1 MFKLEEKIIL
11 TDCDG
16 VLLDWEKAFIDWM
29 TSKGYEKKVNAVYD
43 IDVAFDLPRNE
54 GKRLV
59 KEFNES
65 AWMGF
70 LPALRDSRSGVAAL
84 VEAGYRFVVITSLS
98 TDPMA
103 KRLRWMNLNDIFGRN
118 VFVDLICLDTGA
130 DKDEAL
136 EVYEGTGS
144 WWLEDKS
151 ENAMLGANMGL
162 RSVLVDHPHNQD
174 VTDSRIKRLGTWK
187 EIAAH
192 IITEDSK

>member
-1 MFKLEEKIIL
+1 
-11 TDCDG
+11 
-16 VLLDWEKAFIDWM
+16 M
-29 TSKGYEKKVNAVYD
+29 TCSTWWVNGVYD

>member
-29 TSKGYEKKVNAVYD
+29 TSKGYEKKVDAVYD

-70 LPALRDSRSGVAAL
+70 LPALRDSRSGVATL

-151 ENAMLGANMGL
+151 ENAMLGANMCL
-162 RSVLVDHPHNQD
+162 RTVLVDHPHNQD

-192 IITEDSK
+192 IITKDSK

>member
-29 TSKGYEKKVNAVYD
+29 TSKGYEKKDNAVYD

-174 VTDSRIKRLGTWK
+174 VNDSRIKRLGTWK

>member
-29 TSKGYEKKVNAVYD
+29 TAKGYEKKVNAVYD

-174 VTDSRIKRLGTWK
+174 VTDSRIKRLSTWK